1 MPKVP
6 KWVGDLLENAFSSK
20 FPEVRVTE
28 ISYPH
33 RQLKK
38 IRFQGDLSRFSFET
52 GQAVLL
58 RIDDN
63 NFRNY
68 TPCFWDGA
76 AGICDIL
83 VHLHGKG
90 PGSQFLAGLIPGDSL
105 HISMPRGFNMYR
117 QKSGS
122 HFFFGDESTLGF
134 FLSLQETAQQHG
146 QYCSGVFELDANLGQ
161 VPAQLGLDFPV
172 VLKSAE
178 NPASAA
184 IEYLQNMPENTWS
197 QFRNGTFYL
206 FGNAKSIQQF
216 RKALKAADITAKNIV
231 THPYWAEGKIGL

>member
-20 FPEVRVTE
+20 FPTVEITE
-28 ISYPH
+28 ITYPH

-68 TPCFWDGA
+68 TPCFWDSE

-90 PGSQFLAGLIPGDSL
+90 PGSQFLAALIPGDSL
-105 HISMPRGFNMYR
+105 HMSMPRGFNMYR
-117 QKSGS
+117 RKSGS

-134 FLSLQETAQQHG
+134 FHSLKEIVAENGQQYG
-146 QYCSGVFELDANLGQ
+146 GVFELNEALAD
-161 VPAQLGLDFPV
+161 VPAALGLDLPV
-172 VLKSAE
+172 VRKSAGDAA
-178 NPASAA
+178 PAIA
-184 IEYLQNMPENTWS
+184 YLQNMPENTWS
-197 QFRNGTFYL
+197 QFENGTFYL

-216 RKALKAADITAKNIV
+216 RKALKEMDIATRNIV